1 MRTFQLFMRY
11 FLFLAISFLLMG
23 CSDTS
28 RDKYDIPRESE
39 KSRKEQLEVILD
51 QLSENIKSNP
61 SNPLNYYKRASWQY
75 AEGNYDEGLIDI
87 TRAERLS
94 PNSGEI
100 LFLKSAILY
109 KSGKENAL
117 ENALY
122 AEDQDFVSPDL
133 YTLIANLYL
142 DKRNYK
148 KAEEYFHKAESI
160 YPYNAD
166 LFNGK
171 GRYYAMLRDT
181 VSAVNFYKQ
190 AIRTRP
196 GVFEYYDDLIKIYG
210 KARQIDSA
218 LHMNE
223 MAITRF
229 PDKKELLY
237 NKGFILESAGLL
249 DSAIVIY
256 RRVLKTE
263 PERFDVYERMG
274 NIYFRKK
281 NYPSA
286 FITYNKWAELE
297 PENPMPRLKAARS
310 YVAQDNLPAA
320 KYYLGKALEKYP
332 DNKLLKAEL
341 NAVNYR
347 IESGTLHYPS
357 YAPSGQGA
365 ANGRENDKEE
375 ERIFDRSLEINKI
388 QKGRPTLISKDST
401 RN

>member
-1 MRTFQLFMRY
+1 MRY
-11 FLFLAISFLLMG
+11 FLFPAILFFLVG

-28 RDKYDIPRESE
+28 RDKYDIPGNAE
-39 KSRKEQLEVILD
+39 KNPQKQLGVILE

-61 SNPLNYYKRASWQY
+61 SNPLNYYKRARWQY
-75 AEGNYDEGLIDI
+75 GEGNYDEALIDI

-109 KSGKENAL
+109 KSGKDNAL

-122 AEDQDFVSPDL
+122 SEDQDFVSPEL
-133 YTLIANLYL
+133 YTLIAKLYL
-142 DKRNYK
+142 DKRNFK
-148 KAEEYFHKAESI
+148 KAEEYFSKAESI
-160 YPYNAD
+160 YPYNSD

-171 GRYYAMLRDT
+171 GRYYAMMRDT
-181 VSAVNFYKQ
+181 VAAVDFYKR
-190 AIRTRP
+190 AIHTRP
-196 GVFEYYDDLIKIYG
+196 GIFEYYDDLIKIYG

-218 LHMNE
+218 LHLNE
-223 MAITRF
+223 AAIAKF

-237 NKGFILESAGLL
+237 NKGLILESAGLL
-249 DSAIVIY
+249 DSSIGIY
-256 RRVLKTE
+256 RKFLKVE
-263 PERFDVYERMG
+263 PQRFDVYERIG
-274 NIYFRKK
+274 NMYFRKK

-286 FITYNKWAELE
+286 FVTYNQWADLE

-310 YVAQDNLPAA
+310 YIAQDNLPAA
-320 KYYLGKALEKYP
+320 KYYLVKALEKYP

-347 IESGTLHYPS
+347 IESGALRYSS
-357 YAPSGQGA
+357 YTNSGEDPA
-365 ANGRENDKEE
+365 TGRDNDKEE

-388 QKGRPTLISKDST
+388 QKRRTTSLSRDST

>member
-1 MRTFQLFMRY
+1 MRY
-11 FLFLAISFLLMG
+11 FMFPAILFLLWG

-28 RDKYDIPRESE
+28 RDKYDIPGKSE
-39 KSRKEQLEVILD
+39 KTHEEQLEVILE

-75 AEGNYDEGLIDI
+75 GEGNYDEALIDI

-133 YTLIANLYL
+133 YTLIGNLYL
-142 DKRNYK
+142 DKRNFRKADEYFR
-148 KAEEYFHKAESI
+148 KAERI
-160 YPYNAD
+160 YPYD
-166 LFNGK
+166 SDIFNGK

-181 VSAVNFYKQ
+181 VT
-190 AIRTRP
+190 AINLFKRAIYTRP
-196 GVFEYYDDLIKIYG
+196 DVFEYYDDLIKIYG
-210 KARQIDSA
+210 KSRQIDSA
-218 LHMNE
+218 LHLNE
-223 MAITRF
+223 AAIAKF
-229 PDKKELLY
+229 PDKKELVY
-237 NKGFILESAGLL
+237 NKGLILENAGLL
-249 DSAIVIY
+249 DSAIGIY
-256 RRVLKTE
+256 RKFLKVE
-263 PERFDVYERMG
+263 PERYDVYERIG

-286 FITYNKWAELE
+286 FITYNQWAELE
-297 PENPMPRLKAARS
+297 TENPMPRLKAARS
-310 YVAQDNLPAA
+310 YIAQDNLPAA

-347 IESGTLHYPS
+347 IESGSLRYSS
-357 YAPSGQGA
+357 YTPSGA
-365 ANGRENDKEE
+365 DRLNGGENDEEE
-375 ERIFDRSLEINKI
+375 ERVFDNSLEINKI
-388 QKGRPTLISKDST
+388 PKRKPTLIGRDST
-401 RN
+401 RNQ

>member
-1 MRTFQLFMRY
+1 MRY
-11 FLFLAISFLLMG
+11 FLFPAILFLLVG

-28 RDKYDIPRESE
+28 RDEYDIPGKLESTHE
-39 KSRKEQLEVILD
+39 KQMEVILEK
-51 QLSENIKSNP
+51 LSESIKSNP
-61 SNPLNYYKRASWQY
+61 SNPLNYFKRAWWQY
-75 AEGNYDEGLIDI
+75 GEGNYDEALIDI

-133 YTLIANLYL
+133 YTLIGNLYL
-142 DKRNYK
+142 DKRNFG
-148 KAEEYFHKAESI
+148 KAEEYFRKAENI
-160 YPYNAD
+160 YPYNSD

-181 VSAVNFYKQ
+181 VTAVNFFKR
-190 AIRTRP
+190 AIHTRP

-218 LHMNE
+218 LHLNE
-223 MAITRF
+223 MAIAKF

-237 NKGFILESAGLL
+237 NKGLILENAGLL
-249 DSAIVIY
+249 DSSAGIY
-256 RRVLKTE
+256 RQFLKVE
-263 PERFDVYERMG
+263 PERFDVYERIG

-281 NYPSA
+281 NYPAA
-286 FITYNKWAELE
+286 FITYNKWAELDND
-297 PENPMPRLKAARS
+297 NPMPRLKAARS
-310 YVAQDNLPAA
+310 YIAQDNLPAA
-320 KYYLGKALEKYP
+320 KYYLVKSLEKYP
-332 DNKLLKAEL
+332 GNALLKAEL
-341 NAVNYR
+341 DAVNYR
-347 IESGTLHYPS
+347 IESGALRS
-357 YAPSGQGA
+357 YTPSGA
-365 ANGRENDKEE
+365 ENYNEKDKED
-375 ERIFDRSLEINKI
+375 ERVFDRSLEINTIPKR
-388 QKGRPTLISKDST
+388 KTTLISRDST

>member
-1 MRTFQLFMRY
+1 MRY

-28 RDKYDIPRESE
+28 RDEYDIPHESTR
-39 KSRKEQLEVILD
+39 SHDEQLEVILE

-61 SNPLNYYKRASWQY
+61 SNPLNYYKRARWQY
-75 AEGNYDEGLIDI
+75 EEGNYDEALIDI

-94 PNSGEI
+94 PNSGDI
-100 LFLKSAILY
+100 LFLKSAILH

-133 YTLIANLYL
+133 YTLIGNLYL

-148 KAEEYFHKAESI
+148 KADEYFRKAERI
-160 YPYNAD
+160 YPYNSG

-181 VSAVNFYKQ
+181 VTAVNFYKK
-190 AIRTRP
+190 AILTRP
-196 GVFEYYDDLIKIYG
+196 GVFQYYDDLIKIYG
-210 KARQIDSA
+210 KARLIDSA
-218 LHMNE
+218 LNLNE
-223 MAITRF
+223 AAIARF
-229 PDKKELLY
+229 PDNKELLY
-237 NKGFILESAGLL
+237 NKGLILEGGGLL
-249 DSAIVIY
+249 DSAMGIY
-256 RRVLKTE
+256 RQFLKAE
-263 PERFDVYERMG
+263 PERFDVHERIG

-286 FITYNKWAELE
+286 FITYNKWAEME
-297 PENPMPRLKAARS
+297 PENPLPRLKAARS
-310 YVAQDNLPAA
+310 YIAQDNLPAA
-320 KYYLGKALEKYP
+320 RYYLVKALENYP

-347 IESGTLHYPS
+347 IESGALYYS
-357 YAPSGQGA
+357 SRGSSGTGSSE
-365 ANGRENDKEE
+365 GKENDPEE
-375 ERIFDRSLEINKI
+375 ERIFDRSLEIQKI
-388 QKGRPTLISKDST
+388 PKRKTTLISRDST

>member
-1 MRTFQLFMRY
+1 MRY
-11 FLFLAISFLLMG
+11 LVFPVIFFLLAG

-28 RDKYDIPRESE
+28 RDEYDIPGES
-39 KSRKEQLEVILD
+39 SRSPEEQLGVILE

-61 SNPLNYYKRASWQY
+61 SNPLNYYKRARWQY
-75 AEGNYDEGLIDI
+75 EEGNYNEALIDI

-100 LFLKSAILY
+100 LFLKSSILD

-122 AEDQDFVSPDL
+122 AEDQDFDSPDL
-133 YTLIANLYL
+133 YTLIGNLYL
-142 DKRNYK
+142 GKRNYR
-148 KAEEYFHKAESI
+148 KAEEYFLKAERI
-160 YPYNAD
+160 YPYNSG

-181 VSAVNFYKQ
+181 ATAVNFYKK
-190 AIRTRP
+190 AIDIRP
-196 GVFEYYDDLIKIYG
+196 GVFEYYDDLIKIYS
-210 KARQIDSA
+210 KARLIDSA
-218 LHMNE
+218 LHLNE
-223 MAITRF
+223 TAIARF

-237 NKGFILESAGLL
+237 NKGLILEGAGLL
-249 DSAIVIY
+249 DSAMGIY
-256 RRVLKTE
+256 RQFLTSE
-263 PERFDVYERMG
+263 PERFDVHERIG

-286 FITYNKWAELE
+286 FITYNKWAEME
-297 PENPMPRLKAARS
+297 PENPLPRLKAARS
-310 YVAQDNLPAA
+310 YIAQDNLPAA
-320 KYYLGKALEKYP
+320 KYYLVKALEKYP

-347 IESGTLHYPS
+347 IEAGALHYTLRTPS
-357 YAPSGQGA
+357 EEA
-365 ANGRENDKEE
+365 ALTGKEKRNEE
-375 ERIFDRSLEINKI
+375 ERVFDRSLQINKI
-388 QKGRPTLISKDST
+388 QKKKTALISRDST